1 MNLIEERH
9 LGNIASERNLNCL
22 INGNAWKELYGEAKL
37 YVNTFTVNSEHNEE

>member
-37 YVNTFTVNSEHNEE
+37 LLKNINL